1 MSVKGEVVADDDAQP
16 DPERA
21 IELLWG
27 TSEPDRPGL
36 NLGRIVTAA
45 IEVADAEGLGALSM
59 RKVAERFGT
68 TTMSLYRYVP
78 GKAELVELMRD
89 AVYGEFPVESSD
101 GLGWRDGLERWARR
115 AWELHRL
122 HLWLVHSAGTRRLP
136 GPNIMAGYDHALD
149 VASRSG
155 LAPAQVIAVVNLV
168 GGFVESV
175 ARQAGENAELQ
186 RSTGV
191 SHEQW
196 WSERE
201 SLFERLDAYPALER
215 LWNSGGM
222 DAPLDPFEFGLQRT
236 LDGIQMLVESQG
248 SEVMRDEI
256 GGGECVMCGKPLD
269 GGGRGRPRDY
279 CSRACQQRAY
289 RRRQSEHP
297 ST

>member
-1 MSVKGEVVADDDAQP
+1 MTEDDAQP

-27 TSEPDRPGL
+27 AHEPDRPGL
-36 NLGRIVTAA
+36 SLGRIVAAA
-45 IEVADAEGLGALSM
+45 IQVADAEGLAALSM

-89 AVYGEFPVESSD
+89 AVYGEMPPEPSHE
-101 GLGWRDGLERWARR
+101 LGWREGLERWARR
-115 AWELHRL
+115 AWVTYQRHP
-122 HLWLVHSAGTRRLP
+122 WLVYSAGSRRLP

-155 LAPAQVIAVVNLV
+155 LEPAQVIAVVNLV

-175 ARQAGENAELQ
+175 ARQAGETAELH
-186 RSTGV
+186 RRTGI
-191 SHEQW
+191 SHERW

-201 SLFERLDAYPALER
+201 SLFDRLDVYPALSR
-215 LWNSGGM
+215 LWESGGM

-236 LDGIQMLVESQG
+236 LDGVEALVVAQG
-248 SEVMRDEI
+248 SEAKRDET
-256 GGGECVMCGKPLD
+256 GGGECAICGKPLD
-269 GGGRGRPRDY
+269 GGGKGRPRDY

-289 RRRQSEHP
+289 RRRQSTR
-297 ST
+297 S

>member
-1 MSVKGEVVADDDAQP
+1 MAEDDAQP

-27 TSEPDRPGL
+27 TSEPERPGL
-36 NLGRIVTAA
+36 SLGRIVAA
-45 IEVADAEGLGALSM
+45 AVEVADAEGLASLSM

-89 AVYGEFPVESSD
+89 AVYGEFPMGSSE
-101 GLGWRDGLERWARR
+101 GLGWRAGLERWARR
-115 AWELHRL
+115 AREMYDRHP
-122 HLWLVHSAGTRRLP
+122 WLVHSAGSRRLP

-155 LAPAQVIAVVNLV
+155 LALAQVIAVVNLV
-168 GGFVESV
+168 GGFVESA
-175 ARQAGENAELQ
+175 ARQAGEAADLQ
-186 RSTGV
+186 RRTGV
-191 SHEQW
+191 THERW

-201 SLFERLDAYPALER
+201 SLFERLDRYPALER
-215 LWNSGGM
+215 LWKAGGM
-222 DAPLDPFEFGLQRT
+222 DAPLDAFEFGLRRT
-236 LDGIQMLVESQG
+236 LDGIEALIQSQG
-248 SEVMRDEI
+248 SEVISDEN
-256 GGGECVMCGKPLD
+256 GEGECVVCGKPLA

-289 RRRQSEHP
+289 RRRQAQSV
-297 ST
+297 

>member
-1 MSVKGEVVADDDAQP
+1 MRVKGEAVAEDDAQP

-27 TSEPDRPGL
+27 APEPDRPGL
-36 NLGRIVTAA
+36 SLGRIIAAA

-89 AVYGEFPVESSD
+89 AVYGESPVEPAD
-101 GLGWRDGLERWARR
+101 DLDWRTGLERWARR
-115 AWELHRL
+115 AWELHRR
-122 HLWLVHSAGTRRLP
+122 HPWLVNSAGTRRLP

-155 LAPAQVIAVVNLV
+155 LAPAHVIAVVNLV

-175 ARQAGENAELQ
+175 ARQAGETAELQ
-186 RSTGV
+186 RRTGV

-201 SLFERLDAYPALER
+201 SLFEHLDAYPALES
-215 LWNSGGM
+215 LWKAGGM
-222 DAPLDPFEFGLQRT
+222 DTPLDPFEFGLQRT
-236 LDGIQMLVESQG
+236 LDGVQMLVEGQG
-248 SEVMRDEI
+248 SEVTRDEI
-256 GGGECVMCGKPLD
+256 GGGECVMCGRSLD

-289 RRRQSEHP
+289 RQRQSTRP
-297 ST
+297 

>member
-1 MSVKGEVVADDDAQP
+1 MAKDDAQP

-27 TSEPDRPGL
+27 APEPDRPGL
-36 NLGRIVTAA
+36 SLGRIVTAA
-45 IEVADAEGLGALSM
+45 VEVADAEGLAALSM

-89 AVYGEFPVESSD
+89 AVYGEFPMEPSE
-101 GLGWRDGLERWARR
+101 GLGWREGLERWSRR
-115 AWELHRL
+115 AWGIHQR
-122 HLWLVHSAGTRRLP
+122 HPWLVHSAGTRRLP

-155 LAPAQVIAVVNLV
+155 LAPAEVIAVVNLV

-175 ARQAGENAELQ
+175 ARQAADTVELQ
-186 RSTGV
+186 RRTGV
-191 SHEQW
+191 SHERW

-201 SLFERLDAYPALER
+201 SLFERLNGYPALER
-215 LWNSGGM
+215 LWKSGGM
-222 DAPLDPFEFGLQRT
+222 DTPLDPFEFGLRST
-236 LDGIQMLVESQG
+236 LDGVQALVEG
-248 SEVMRDEI
+248 RASEVTRDETR
-256 GGGECVMCGKPLD
+256 GGECVMCGKPLD
-269 GGGRGRPRDY
+269 GGVRGRPRDY

-289 RRRQSEHP
+289 RQRQAQA
-297 ST
+297 

>member
-1 MSVKGEVVADDDAQP
+1 MTEEDVQP

-27 TSEPDRPGL
+27 APEPERPGL
-36 NLGRIVTAA
+36 SLGRIVTAA
-45 IEVADAEGLGALSM
+45 VEVADAEGLAALSM

-89 AVYGEFPVESSD
+89 AVYGEFPVQPAD
-101 GLGWRDGLERWARR
+101 GLGWREGLERWARL
-115 AWELHRL
+115 AWERYRRHP
-122 HLWLVHSAGTRRLP
+122 WLVHSAGTRRLP
-136 GPNIMAGYDHALD
+136 GPNIMTGYDHALD
-149 VASRSG
+149 VAARSG

-175 ARQAGENAELQ
+175 ARQAGETAELQ
-186 RSTGV
+186 RRTGV
-191 SHEQW
+191 SHERW

-215 LWNSGGM
+215 LWKEGGM
-222 DAPLDPFEFGLQRT
+222 DTPLDPFEFGLQRT
-236 LDGIQMLVESQG
+236 LDGVQALIDSQG
-248 SEVMRDEI
+248 SEVIRDEN
-256 GGGECVMCGKPLD
+256 GGGECAACGKLLD
-269 GGGRGRPRDY
+269 GGGRGRPRAY

-289 RRRQSEHP
+289 RRRQAHAD
-297 ST
+297 

>member
-1 MSVKGEVVADDDAQP
+1 MAEDDAQP

-27 TSEPDRPGL
+27 TSEPERPGL
-36 NLGRIVTAA
+36 SLGRIVAA
-45 IEVADAEGLGALSM
+45 AVEVADAEGLASLSM

-89 AVYGEFPVESSD
+89 TVYGEFPMESSD
-101 GLGWRDGLERWARR
+101 GLGWRAGLERWARR
-115 AWELHRL
+115 AWEMYDRHP
-122 HLWLVHSAGTRRLP
+122 WLVHSAGSRRLP

-168 GGFVESV
+168 GGFVESA
-175 ARQAGENAELQ
+175 ARQAGEVAELQ
-186 RSTGV
+186 RRTGV
-191 SHEQW
+191 THERW

-201 SLFERLDAYPALER
+201 SLFERLDRYPALER
-215 LWNSGGM
+215 LWKAGGM
-222 DAPLDPFEFGLQRT
+222 DAPLDAFEFGLRRT
-236 LDGIQMLVESQG
+236 LDGIEALIQSQG
-248 SEVMRDEI
+248 SEVISDET
-256 GGGECVMCGKPLD
+256 GGGECVVCGKPLD

-289 RRRQSEHP
+289 RRRQSQ
-297 ST
+297 SV

>member
-1 MSVKGEVVADDDAQP
+1 MAEEDAQA

-27 TSEPDRPGL
+27 APEPDRPGL
-36 NLGRIVTAA
+36 SLGRIVAAA
-45 IEVADAEGLGALSM
+45 IEVADEEGLTALSM

-89 AVYGEFPVESSD
+89 AVYGELPLESAA
-101 GLGWRDGLERWARR
+101 GLGWRAGLERWARR
-115 AWELHRL
+115 ARELHRR
-122 HLWLVHSAGTRRLP
+122 HPWLVHSAGTRRLP

-155 LAPAQVIAVVNLV
+155 LPPAQVIAVVNLV

-175 ARQAGENAELQ
+175 ARQVGETAELQ

-191 SHEQW
+191 SHERW

-201 SLFERLDAYPALER
+201 SLFERLDACPALGK
-215 LWNSGGM
+215 LWRSGGM

-236 LDGIQMLVESQG
+236 LDGVQMLVDNRG
-248 SEVMRDEI
+248 SEVIRDEI

-289 RRRQSEHP
+289 RQRQAAQS
-297 ST
+297 

>member
-1 MSVKGEVVADDDAQP
+1 MAEDDAQP

-27 TSEPDRPGL
+27 TSEPERPGL
-36 NLGRIVTAA
+36 SLGRIVAA
-45 IEVADAEGLGALSM
+45 AVEVADAEGLASLSM

-89 AVYGEFPVESSD
+89 AVYGEFPMESSD
-101 GLGWRDGLERWARR
+101 GLGWRAGLERWARR
-115 AWELHRL
+115 AREMYDRHP
-122 HLWLVHSAGTRRLP
+122 WLVHSAGSRRLP

-168 GGFVESV
+168 GGFVESA
-175 ARQAGENAELQ
+175 ARQAGEAAELQ
-186 RSTGV
+186 RRTGV
-191 SHEQW
+191 THERW

-201 SLFERLDAYPALER
+201 SLFERLDRYPALER
-215 LWNSGGM
+215 LWKAGGM
-222 DAPLDPFEFGLQRT
+222 DAPLDAFEFGLRRT
-236 LDGIQMLVESQG
+236 LDGIEALIQSQG
-248 SEVMRDEI
+248 SEVISDEN
-256 GGGECVMCGKPLD
+256 GGGECVVCGKPLD

-289 RRRQSEHP
+289 RRRQSQ
-297 ST
+297 SV

>member
-1 MSVKGEVVADDDAQP
+1 VAEDDAPP

-27 TSEPDRPGL
+27 AHEPDRPGL
-36 NLGRIVTAA
+36 SLGRIVAAA
-45 IEVADAEGLGALSM
+45 IEVADAEGLDALSM

-89 AVYGEFPVESSD
+89 AVYGESPLEPAD
-101 GLGWRDGLERWARR
+101 GLDWRAGLERWARR
-115 AWELHRL
+115 AWEIHQR
-122 HLWLVHSAGTRRLP
+122 HPWLVYSAGSRRLP

-149 VASRSG
+149 VASRGG

-175 ARQAGENAELQ
+175 ARQAGETAELQ
-186 RSTGV
+186 RRTGI
-191 SHEQW
+191 SHERW
-196 WSERE
+196 WNERE
-201 SLFERLDAYPALER
+201 SLFERLDAYPALGK
-215 LWNSGGM
+215 LWESGGM
-222 DAPLDPFEFGLQRT
+222 DEPLDPFEFGLQRT
-236 LDGIQMLVESQG
+236 LDGVQVLVERQG
-248 SEVMRDEI
+248 SGVMRDES
-256 GGGECVMCGKPLD
+256 GGTECVTCGKPLD

-289 RRRQSEHP
+289 RQRRSTP
-297 ST
+297 S

>member
-1 MSVKGEVVADDDAQP
+1 MTEDDAQP

-27 TSEPDRPGL
+27 APEPDRPGL
-36 NLGRIVTAA
+36 SLGRIIAAA
-45 IEVADAEGLGALSM
+45 IEVADAEGLAALSM

-89 AVYGEFPVESSD
+89 AVHGEFPMKPSA
-101 GLGWRDGLERWARR
+101 GLGWRAGLEHWARR
-115 AWELHRL
+115 VWEMHRC
-122 HLWLVHSAGTRRLP
+122 HPWLVHSAGTRRLP

-175 ARQAGENAELQ
+175 ARQAGETAELQ
-186 RSTGV
+186 RRTGV
-191 SHEQW
+191 SHERW

-201 SLFERLDAYPALER
+201 SLFERLDGYPALTR
-215 LWNSGGM
+215 LWKGGGM

-236 LDGIQMLVESQG
+236 LDGVQALIEGGG
-248 SEVMRDEI
+248 SEVMRDETER
-256 GGGECVMCGKPLD
+256 GECAICGKPLE
-269 GGGRGRPRDY
+269 GVGRGRPRDY

-289 RRRQSEHP
+289 RRRQAEASASE
-297 ST
+297 

>member
-1 MSVKGEVVADDDAQP
+1 MAEDDAQP

-27 TSEPDRPGL
+27 TSEPERPGL
-36 NLGRIVTAA
+36 SLGRIVAA
-45 IEVADAEGLGALSM
+45 AVEVADAEGLASLSM

-89 AVYGEFPVESSD
+89 AVYGEFPMGPSD
-101 GLGWRDGLERWARR
+101 GLDWRAGLEHWARR
-115 AWELHRL
+115 ARERYRRHP
-122 HLWLVHSAGTRRLP
+122 WLVHSAGTRRLP
-136 GPNIMAGYDHALD
+136 GPNIMAGYDQALE

-168 GGFVESV
+168 GGFVESA
-175 ARQAGENAELQ
+175 ARQAGEAAELQ

-191 SHEQW
+191 SHERW

-215 LWNSGGM
+215 LWKAGGM
-222 DAPLDPFEFGLQRT
+222 DASLDAFEFGLQRT
-236 LDGIQMLVESQG
+236 LDGVQALIESQG
-248 SEVMRDEI
+248 SEVISDET
-256 GGGECVMCGKPLD
+256 GGGECVVCGKALD

-289 RRRQSEHP
+289 RRRQAQSD
-297 ST
+297 

>member
-1 MSVKGEVVADDDAQP
+1 MAEDDVQP

-27 TSEPDRPGL
+27 AHEPARPGL
-36 NLGRIVTAA
+36 SLGRIVAAA
-45 IEVADAEGLGALSM
+45 IEVADADGLGALSM

-89 AVYGEFPVESSD
+89 AVYGEVPLEPAD
-101 GLGWRDGLERWARR
+101 GLDWRAGLERWARR
-115 AWELHRL
+115 AWAIYQRHP
-122 HLWLVHSAGTRRLP
+122 WLVHSAGSRRLP

-149 VASRSG
+149 VASRGG

-175 ARQAGENAELQ
+175 ARQAGETAELQ
-186 RSTGV
+186 RRTGI
-191 SHEQW
+191 SHERW

-201 SLFERLDAYPALER
+201 SLFERLDAYPALGR
-215 LWNSGGM
+215 LWEAGGM
-222 DAPLDPFEFGLQRT
+222 DEPLDPFEFGLQRT
-236 LDGIQMLVESQG
+236 LDGVQALVESQG
-248 SEVMRDEI
+248 SEVMRDEN
-256 GGGECVMCGKPLD
+256 GPAKCVMCGKALD

-289 RRRQSEHP
+289 RRRRSTP
-297 ST
+297 S

>member
-1 MSVKGEVVADDDAQP
+1 MAEDDTQP

-27 TSEPDRPGL
+27 AAEPERPGL
-36 NLGRIVTAA
+36 SLGRIVTAA
-45 IEVADAEGLGALSM
+45 VEVADAEGLAALSM

-89 AVYGEFPVESSD
+89 AVYGELPIEPSD
-101 GLGWRDGLERWARR
+101 GLGWRAGLERWARR
-115 AWELHRL
+115 AWELYRRHP
-122 HLWLVHSAGTRRLP
+122 WLVHSAGTRRLP
-136 GPNIMAGYDHALD
+136 GPNIMAGYDHALE

-155 LAPAQVIAVVNLV
+155 LLPAQVIAVVNLV

-175 ARQAGENAELQ
+175 ARQAGETAELQ
-186 RSTGV
+186 RRTGV
-191 SHEQW
+191 SHERW

-201 SLFERLDAYPALER
+201 SLFERLDGYPALER
-215 LWNSGGM
+215 LWKDGGM

-236 LDGIQMLVESQG
+236 LDGVQTLVDNQG
-248 SEVMRDEI
+248 SELMRDETR
-256 GGGECVMCGKPLD
+256 GGECVICGKPLD

-289 RRRQSEHP
+289 RKRQAQP
-297 ST
+297 R

>member
-1 MSVKGEVVADDDAQP
+1 MAEDDAQP

-27 TSEPDRPGL
+27 ASEPERPGL
-36 NLGRIVTAA
+36 SLGRIVAA
-45 IEVADAEGLGALSM
+45 AVEVADAEGLTSLSM

-89 AVYGEFPVESSD
+89 AVYGEFPMGASD
-101 GLGWRDGLERWARR
+101 GLGWRAGLERWARR
-115 AWELHRL
+115 AREMYRRHP
-122 HLWLVHSAGTRRLP
+122 WLVHSAGTRRLP

-168 GGFVESV
+168 GGFVESA
-175 ARQAGENAELQ
+175 ARQAGEAAELQ
-186 RSTGV
+186 RRTGV
-191 SHEQW
+191 SHERW

-201 SLFERLDAYPALER
+201 SLFERLDGYPALEQ
-215 LWNSGGM
+215 LWKAGGM
-222 DAPLDPFEFGLQRT
+222 DAPLDAFEFGLQRT
-236 LDGIQMLVESQG
+236 LDGVEALIQSQG
-248 SEVMRDEI
+248 SEVISDET
-256 GGGECVMCGKPLD
+256 GGGECVVCGKPLD

-289 RRRQSEHP
+289 RRRQAQLD
-297 ST
+297 

>member
-1 MSVKGEVVADDDAQP
+1 MAEDDTQP

-27 TSEPDRPGL
+27 AREPDRPGL
-36 NLGRIVTAA
+36 SLGRIVAAA

-89 AVYGEFPVESSD
+89 AVYGEAPLEPAD
-101 GLGWRDGLERWARR
+101 GLDWRTGLERWARR
-115 AWELHRL
+115 AWGIHQR
-122 HLWLVHSAGTRRLP
+122 HPWLVYSAGSRRLP

-149 VASRSG
+149 VAARGG

-175 ARQAGENAELQ
+175 ARQAGETAELQ
-186 RSTGV
+186 RRTGI
-191 SHEQW
+191 SHERW

-201 SLFERLDAYPALER
+201 SLFERLDAYPALAR
-215 LWNSGGM
+215 LWESGGM
-222 DAPLDPFEFGLQRT
+222 DEPLDPFEFGLRRT
-236 LDGIQMLVESQG
+236 LDGVQALVDSAG
-248 SEVMRDEI
+248 REVIRDEN
-256 GGGECVMCGKPLD
+256 GGAKCVVCGKPVA

-289 RRRQSEHP
+289 RRRRSDP
-297 ST
+297 S

>member
-1 MSVKGEVVADDDAQP
+1 MAEDDAQP

-27 TSEPDRPGL
+27 TSEPERPGL
-36 NLGRIVTAA
+36 SLGRIVAA
-45 IEVADAEGLGALSM
+45 AVEVADAEGLSSLSM

-89 AVYGEFPVESSD
+89 AVYGEFPMGSSD
-101 GLGWRDGLERWARR
+101 GLGWRAGLERWARR
-115 AWELHRL
+115 AWEMHHR
-122 HLWLVHSAGTRRLP
+122 HPWLVHSAGSRRLP

-155 LAPAQVIAVVNLV
+155 LAPAEVIAVVNLV
-168 GGFVESV
+168 GGFVESA
-175 ARQAGENAELQ
+175 ARQAGEAAELQ
-186 RSTGV
+186 RRTGV
-191 SHEQW
+191 THERW

-201 SLFERLDAYPALER
+201 SLFERLDRYPALER
-215 LWNSGGM
+215 LWKAGGM
-222 DAPLDPFEFGLQRT
+222 DAPLDAFEFGLRRT
-236 LDGIQMLVESQG
+236 LDGIEALVRSQG
-248 SEVMRDEI
+248 SEVISDET
-256 GGGECVMCGKPLD
+256 GGGECVVCGKPLD

-289 RRRQSEHP
+289 RRRQARSV
-297 ST
+297 

>member
-1 MSVKGEVVADDDAQP
+1 MAEDDAQP

-27 TSEPDRPGL
+27 TSEPERPGL
-36 NLGRIVTAA
+36 SLGRIVAA
-45 IEVADAEGLGALSM
+45 AVEVADAEGLASLSM

-89 AVYGEFPVESSD
+89 AVYGEFPMGSSE
-101 GLGWRDGLERWARR
+101 GLGWRAGLERWARR
-115 AWELHRL
+115 AREMYDRHP
-122 HLWLVHSAGTRRLP
+122 WLVHSAGSRRLP

-168 GGFVESV
+168 GGFVESA
-175 ARQAGENAELQ
+175 ARQAGEAAELQ
-186 RSTGV
+186 RRTGV
-191 SHEQW
+191 THERW

-201 SLFERLDAYPALER
+201 SLFERLDRYPALER
-215 LWNSGGM
+215 LWKAGGM
-222 DAPLDPFEFGLQRT
+222 DAPLDAFEFGLRRT
-236 LDGIQMLVESQG
+236 LDGIEALIQSQG
-248 SEVMRDEI
+248 SEVISDDS
-256 GGGECVMCGKPLD
+256 GGGECVVCGKPLA

-279 CSRACQQRAY
+279 CSRACRQRAY
-289 RRRQSEHP
+289 RRRQAQSV
-297 ST
+297 

>member
-1 MSVKGEVVADDDAQP
+1 MAEDDAQP

-27 TSEPDRPGL
+27 VREPDRPGL
-36 NLGRIVTAA
+36 SLGRIVAAA

-89 AVYGEFPVESSD
+89 AVYGEAPLEPAD
-101 GLGWRDGLERWARR
+101 GLDWRAGLEHWARR
-115 AWELHRL
+115 AWEIYQRHP
-122 HLWLVHSAGTRRLP
+122 WLVYSAGSRRLP

-149 VASRSG
+149 VASRGG

-175 ARQAGENAELQ
+175 ARQAGETAELQ
-186 RSTGV
+186 RRTGI
-191 SHEQW
+191 SHERW

-201 SLFERLDAYPALER
+201 SLFERFDAYPALGR
-215 LWNSGGM
+215 LWESGGM
-222 DAPLDPFEFGLQRT
+222 DEPLDPFEFGLQRT
-236 LDGIQMLVESQG
+236 LDGVQVLVESQG
-248 SEVMRDEI
+248 REVVRDEI
-256 GGGECVMCGKPLD
+256 GGANCAMCGKPLD

-289 RRRQSEHP
+289 RQRR
-297 ST
+297 STRS

>member
-1 MSVKGEVVADDDAQP
+1 MAEDDAQP

-27 TSEPDRPGL
+27 TPEPERPGL
-36 NLGRIVTAA
+36 SLGRIVAA
-45 IEVADAEGLGALSM
+45 AVEVADAEGLAALSM

-89 AVYGEFPVESSD
+89 AVYGRFPMEPSD
-101 GLGWRDGLERWARR
+101 GLGWRAGLERWARR
-115 AWELHRL
+115 AWEMHRR
-122 HLWLVHSAGTRRLP
+122 HPWLVDSAGSRRLP

-175 ARQAGENAELQ
+175 ARQAGETAELQ
-186 RSTGV
+186 RRTGV
-191 SHEQW
+191 SHERW

-201 SLFERLDAYPALER
+201 SLFERMDAYPALER
-215 LWNSGGM
+215 LWKDGGM

-236 LDGIQMLVESQG
+236 LDGVQALVESRG
-248 SEVMRDEI
+248 REVMRDETER
-256 GGGECVMCGKPLD
+256 GECVVCGKELD

-289 RRRQSEHP
+289 RRRQAETS
-297 ST
+297 

>member
-1 MSVKGEVVADDDAQP
+1 MAEDDAQP

-27 TSEPDRPGL
+27 APEPERPGL
-36 NLGRIVTAA
+36 SLGRIVAA
-45 IEVADAEGLGALSM
+45 AVEVADEDGLAALSM

-89 AVYGEFPVESSD
+89 AVYGRFPMEPSD
-101 GLGWRDGLERWARR
+101 GLGWRTGLERWARR
-115 AWELHRL
+115 AWEMHRR
-122 HLWLVHSAGTRRLP
+122 HPWLVDSAGSRRLP
-136 GPNIMAGYDHALD
+136 GPNIMTGYDHALD

-175 ARQAGENAELQ
+175 ARQAGETAELQ
-186 RSTGV
+186 RRTGV
-191 SHEQW
+191 SHERW

-215 LWNSGGM
+215 LWKDGGM
-222 DAPLDPFEFGLQRT
+222 DAPLDQFEFGLQRT
-236 LDGIQMLVESQG
+236 LDGVQALVEDQVR
-248 SEVMRDEI
+248 EVMRDERES
-256 GGGECVMCGKPLD
+256 GGCAVCGKELD
-269 GGGRGRPRDY
+269 GGRRGRPRDY

-289 RRRQSEHP
+289 RRRQAGS
-297 ST
+297 

>member
-1 MSVKGEVVADDDAQP
+1 MAEDDAQP

-27 TSEPDRPGL
+27 TSEPERPGL
-36 NLGRIVTAA
+36 SLGRIVAA
-45 IEVADAEGLGALSM
+45 AVEVADAEGLTSLSM

-89 AVYGEFPVESSD
+89 AVYGEFPMGSSD
-101 GLGWRDGLERWARR
+101 GLGWRAGLERWARL
-115 AWELHRL
+115 AWERYHR
-122 HLWLVHSAGTRRLP
+122 HPWLVHSAGSRRLP

-168 GGFVESV
+168 GGFVESA
-175 ARQAGENAELQ
+175 ARQAEEAAELQ
-186 RSTGV
+186 RRTGV
-191 SHEQW
+191 THERW

-201 SLFERLDAYPALER
+201 SLFERLDRYPALER
-215 LWNSGGM
+215 LWKAGGM
-222 DAPLDPFEFGLQRT
+222 DAPLDAFEFGLRRT
-236 LDGIQMLVESQG
+236 LDGVETLVQSQG
-248 SEVMRDEI
+248 SEVISDET
-256 GGGECVMCGKPLD
+256 GGGECVVCGKPLD

-289 RRRQSEHP
+289 RRRQAQSV
-297 ST
+297 

>member
-1 MSVKGEVVADDDAQP
+1 MAEDDAQP

-27 TSEPDRPGL
+27 SSEPERPGL
-36 NLGRIVTAA
+36 SLGRIVAAA
-45 IEVADAEGLGALSM
+45 IEVADAEGLASLSM

-89 AVYGEFPVESSD
+89 AVYGEFPMESSD
-101 GLGWRDGLERWARR
+101 GLGWRVGLERWARL
-115 AWELHRL
+115 AWERYHR
-122 HLWLVHSAGTRRLP
+122 HPWLVHSAGSRRLP

-168 GGFVESV
+168 GGFVESA
-175 ARQAGENAELQ
+175 ARQAGEAAELQ
-186 RSTGV
+186 RRTGV
-191 SHEQW
+191 THERW

-201 SLFERLDAYPALER
+201 SLFERLDRYPALER
-215 LWNSGGM
+215 LWKAGGM
-222 DAPLDPFEFGLQRT
+222 DAPLDAFEFGLRRT
-236 LDGIQMLVESQG
+236 LDGVEALVQSQG
-248 SEVMRDEI
+248 SEVISDET
-256 GGGECVMCGKPLD
+256 GGGECVVCGKPLD

-289 RRRQSEHP
+289 RRRQAQSV
-297 ST
+297 

>member
-1 MSVKGEVVADDDAQP
+1 VAEDDALP

-27 TSEPDRPGL
+27 VREPDRPGL
-36 NLGRIVTAA
+36 SLGRIVAAA

-89 AVYGEFPVESSD
+89 AVYGEVPLEPAD
-101 GLGWRDGLERWARR
+101 GLDWRAGLERWARR
-115 AWELHRL
+115 AWEIHQR
-122 HLWLVHSAGTRRLP
+122 HPWLVYSAGLP

-155 LAPAQVIAVVNLV
+155 LPPAQVIAVVNLV

-175 ARQAGENAELQ
+175 ARQAGETAELQ
-186 RSTGV
+186 RRTGI
-191 SHEQW
+191 SHERW

-201 SLFERLDAYPALER
+201 SLFERLGVYPALRR
-215 LWNSGGM
+215 LWESGGM
-222 DAPLDPFEFGLQRT
+222 DEPLDPFEFGLQRT
-236 LDGIQMLVESQG
+236 LDGIQTLIESQG
-248 SEVMRDEI
+248 SEVMRDET
-256 GGGECVMCGKPLD
+256 GEQKCVTCGKTLD
-269 GGGRGRPRDY
+269 GGARGRPRAY

-289 RRRQSEHP
+289 RQRQSTR
-297 ST
+297 S

>member
-1 MSVKGEVVADDDAQP
+1 MTEDDAQP

-27 TSEPDRPGL
+27 AHEPDRPGL
-36 NLGRIVTAA
+36 SLGRIVAAA
-45 IEVADAEGLGALSM
+45 IQVADAEGLAALSM

-89 AVYGEFPVESSD
+89 AVYGEVLLEPSD
-101 GLGWRDGLERWARR
+101 ELGWRAGLERWARQ
-115 AWELHRL
+115 AWATYQRHP
-122 HLWLVHSAGTRRLP
+122 WLVYSAGSRRLP

-155 LAPAQVIAVVNLV
+155 LEPAQVIAVVNLV

-175 ARQAGENAELQ
+175 ARQAGETAELQ
-186 RSTGV
+186 RRTGI
-191 SHEQW
+191 SHEHW

-201 SLFERLDAYPALER
+201 SLFERFDAYPALGR
-215 LWNSGGM
+215 LWESGGM
-222 DAPLDPFEFGLQRT
+222 DEPLDPFEFGLQRT
-236 LDGIQMLVESQG
+236 LDGVEALVAVQAREG
-248 SEVMRDEI
+248 KRDEI
-256 GGGECVMCGKPLD
+256 RGGECSICGKPFD

-289 RRRQSEHP
+289 RQRQSVR
-297 ST
+297 S

>member
-1 MSVKGEVVADDDAQP
+1 MAGDDAQ
-16 DPERA
+16 PERA

-27 TSEPDRPGL
+27 AREPDRPGL
-36 NLGRIVTAA
+36 SLGRIVAAA

-89 AVYGEFPVESSD
+89 AVYGEAPLEPAD
-101 GLGWRDGLERWARR
+101 ELDWRAGLERWARR
-115 AWELHRL
+115 TWEIYQRHP
-122 HLWLVHSAGTRRLP
+122 WLVHSAGSRSLP

-149 VASRSG
+149 VASRGG

-175 ARQAGENAELQ
+175 ARQAGETAELQ
-186 RSTGV
+186 RRTGI
-191 SHEQW
+191 SHERW

-201 SLFERLDAYPALER
+201 SLFERLDAYPALGR
-215 LWNSGGM
+215 LWESGGM
-222 DAPLDPFEFGLQRT
+222 DEPLDPFEFGLQRT
-236 LDGIQMLVESQG
+236 LDGVQALVESQRR
-248 SEVMRDEI
+248 EVMRDESR
-256 GGGECVMCGKPLD
+256 GAKCVMCGKPLD
-269 GGGRGRPRDY
+269 GGGRGRPREY

-289 RRRQSEHP
+289 RRRRPRRSP
-297 ST
+297 

>member
-1 MSVKGEVVADDDAQP
+1 M
-16 DPERA
+16 
-21 IELLWG
+21 LWG
-27 TSEPDRPGL
+27 ASEPDRPGL
-36 NLGRIVTAA
+36 SLGRIVTAA
-45 IEVADAEGLGALSM
+45 IEVADAEGLAALSM

-89 AVYGEFPVESSD
+89 AVYGEGPVEPSD
-101 GLGWRDGLERWARR
+101 GLGWREGLERWSRR
-115 AWELHRL
+115 AWERYRRHP
-122 HLWLVHSAGTRRLP
+122 WLVHSAGTRRLP
-136 GPNIMAGYDHALD
+136 GPNIMAGYDHALE

-175 ARQAGENAELQ
+175 ARQAGEVAELQ

-191 SHEQW
+191 SHERW

-201 SLFERLDAYPALER
+201 TLFERLDGYPALEK
-215 LWNSGGM
+215 LWKAGGM
-222 DAPLDPFEFGLQRT
+222 DAPLDAFEFGLRRT
-236 LDGIQMLVESQG
+236 LDGVETLIASQG
-248 SEVMRDEI
+248 SEVMRDESEV
-256 GGGECVMCGKPLD
+256 GACVLCGKPLD

-289 RRRQSEHP
+289 RQRRSR
-297 ST
+297 S

>member
-1 MSVKGEVVADDDAQP
+1 VAEDDAQP

-27 TSEPDRPGL
+27 AREPDRPGL
-36 NLGRIVTAA
+36 SLGRIVAAA

-89 AVYGEFPVESSD
+89 AVYGEAPLEPAD
-101 GLGWRDGLERWARR
+101 GLDWRAGLERWARR
-115 AWELHRL
+115 AWEIYQRHP
-122 HLWLVHSAGTRRLP
+122 WLVHSAGSRRLP

-149 VASRSG
+149 VASRGG

-175 ARQAGENAELQ
+175 ARQAGETAELQ
-186 RSTGV
+186 RRTGI
-191 SHEQW
+191 SHERW

-201 SLFERLDAYPALER
+201 SLFERLDAYPALGR
-215 LWNSGGM
+215 LWESGGM
-222 DAPLDPFEFGLQRT
+222 DEPLDPFEFGLQRT
-236 LDGIQMLVESQG
+236 LDGVQVLVESQG
-248 SEVMRDEI
+248 SEVMRDES
-256 GGGECVMCGKPLD
+256 GGAECSMCGKPLG

-289 RRRQSEHP
+289 RRRRSARP
-297 ST
+297 

>member
-1 MSVKGEVVADDDAQP
+1 MSVKGNRVAEEDAQA

-27 TSEPDRPGL
+27 APEPDRPGL
-36 NLGRIVTAA
+36 SLGRIVAAA
-45 IEVADAEGLGALSM
+45 IEVADEEGLTALSM

-89 AVYGEFPVESSD
+89 AVYGELPLESAA
-101 GLGWRDGLERWARR
+101 GLGWRAGLERWARR
-115 AWELHRL
+115 ARELHRR
-122 HLWLVHSAGTRRLP
+122 HPWLVHSAGTRRLP

-155 LAPAQVIAVVNLV
+155 LPPAQVIAVVNLV

-175 ARQAGENAELQ
+175 ARQVGETAELQ

-191 SHEQW
+191 SHERW

-201 SLFERLDAYPALER
+201 SLFERLDACPALGK
-215 LWNSGGM
+215 LWRSGGM

-236 LDGIQMLVESQG
+236 LDGVQMLVDNRG
-248 SEVMRDEI
+248 SEVIRDEI

-289 RRRQSEHP
+289 RQRQAAQS
-297 ST
+297 

>member
-1 MSVKGEVVADDDAQP
+1 MAEDDAQP

-27 TSEPDRPGL
+27 TSEPERPGL
-36 NLGRIVTAA
+36 SLGRIVAA
-45 IEVADAEGLGALSM
+45 AVEVADAEGLASLSM

-89 AVYGEFPVESSD
+89 AVYGEFPMGSSE
-101 GLGWRDGLERWARR
+101 GLGWRAGLERWARR
-115 AWELHRL
+115 AREMYDRHP
-122 HLWLVHSAGTRRLP
+122 WLVHSAGSRRLP

-168 GGFVESV
+168 GGFVESA
-175 ARQAGENAELQ
+175 ARQAGEAADLQ
-186 RSTGV
+186 RRTGV
-191 SHEQW
+191 THERW

-201 SLFERLDAYPALER
+201 SLFERLDRYPALER
-215 LWNSGGM
+215 LWKAGGM
-222 DAPLDPFEFGLQRT
+222 DAPLDAFEFGLRRT
-236 LDGIQMLVESQG
+236 LDGIQALIQSQG
-248 SEVMRDEI
+248 SEVISDEN
-256 GGGECVMCGKPLD
+256 GGGECVVCGKPLA

-289 RRRQSEHP
+289 RRRQVQSV
-297 ST
+297 